1 MKKTVA
7 LSLLMAL
14 LSSMCVFAADTEA
27 IVTRLTISKLDG
39 SEVHFALADK
49 PVITFADGNLVI
61 SNGEELISYPK
72 TEVADFHFTTGTMS
86 AISQVEADD
95 VMIQF
100 VDNNH
105 IVISGPGITSATAYN
120 LQGMAVAQA
129 KASDGAVTLDL
140 SDKTAGVYL
149 VSIPNHPTQKILK
162 K

>member
-61 SNGEELISYPK
+61 SSSPLLITRWP
-72 TEVADFHFTTGTMS
+72 
-86 AISQVEADD
+86 
-95 VMIQF
+95 
-100 VDNNH
+100 
-105 IVISGPGITSATAYN
+105 TSR
-120 LQGMAVAQA
+120 
-129 KASDGAVTLDL
+129 
-140 SDKTAGVYL
+140 
-149 VSIPNHPTQKILK
+149 
-162 K
+162 